1 MKLLAA
7 LLVVAIHSELVV
19 DIENLFLRSLLLT
32 AESCA
37 VPVFFCITGYFL
49 QEKAQAEGMRKV
61 CKKWLC
67 KYVRLYIMLS
77 LAYLPLTFYGMYV
90 DFEKNGNLVKV
101 LLKLIKNYLLV
112 GEQFYSWPLW
122 YLLSVILGLAL
133 LSILPPMK
141 NGEKL
146 LLSCVVFAGA
156 WVISEYASVYLVKAT
171 IGTGRIFTGFSY
183 LLLGILVYQWKYF
196 FQSAI
201 GWIIPALFWCA
212 FSYMGARYSTTSL
225 FAVFVTPW
233 IVGYAM
239 RYSANVKDRI
249 AECCRKISAWI
260 YYSHMYF
267 LFVWMYILPIQQG
280 GIESF
285 AFAGGLSFGL
295 SCLVC
300 LRQNLISASL
310 NSRADKKMSS

>member
-1 MKLLAA
+1 
-7 LLVVAIHSELVV
+7 
-19 DIENLFLRSLLLT
+19 
-32 AESCA
+32 
-37 VPVFFCITGYFL
+37 
-49 QEKAQAEGMRKV
+49 
-61 CKKWLC
+61 
-67 KYVRLYIMLS
+67 MLS
-77 LAYLPLTFYGMYV
+77 FAYLPLTFYGMYV

-196 FQSAI
+196 FNRRLAGSYRRYF
-201 GWIIPALFWCA
+201 GALFLIW
-212 FSYMGARYSTTSL
+212 GLDT
-225 FAVFVTPW
+225 
-233 IVGYAM
+233 
-239 RYSANVKDRI
+239 
-249 AECCRKISAWI
+249 
-260 YYSHMYF
+260 
-267 LFVWMYILPIQQG
+267 LP
-280 GIESF
+280 
-285 AFAGGLSFGL
+285 
-295 SCLVC
+295 LVC
-300 LRQNLISASL
+300 LLFSL
-310 NSRADKKMSS
+310 PLG